1 MRQYLDMVQN
11 VLAEGMPRMSRT
23 GERTLGMFGGT
34 FWHKMTDGFPLI
46 TTKEV
51 NFKAVAA
58 ELLGFIHGAD
68 SAATF
73 RQFGTKIWDA
83 NANDPGRP
91 EAPNAWLK
99 NPHRKGPDDL
109 GRIYGVQWRE
119 SLSVQAVESAKVA
132 QAINRIQDQGDEA
145 SYLGED
151 AERQYSYVGRRVDQ
165 LKRLIDGIR
174 KDPFGR
180 RHIVSAWNPG
190 ELDQMALP
198 PCHVMFQCYVH
209 ADVDGTP
216 QEISLQMYQR
226 SADLFLGVPFNIAS
240 YALLLS
246 MIGHVTDLRPKLLG
260 IHFGDLHI
268 YESHIPEMLVQ
279 VRRTPGVLPTLRI
292 GTSQSSV
299 KGDASK
305 PISYF
310 VEDKPYG
317 RYDDAE
323 FVKVYRELD
332 DFKTVD
338 AFQMS
343 GYHSQGRLSGKMSV

>member
-34 FWHKMTDGFPLI
+34 FWHKMDDGFPLI

-109 GRIYGVQWRE
+109 GRIYGVQWRAWE
-119 SLSVQAVESAKVA
+119 TAAVEFDREG
-132 QAINRIQDQGDEA
+132 NRIYPEGVDT
-145 SYLGED
+145 
-151 AERQYSYVGRRVDQ
+151 VDQ
-165 LKRLIDGIR
+165 LQNLINGIR

-292 GTSQSSV
+292 GTWQTSD

-317 RYDDAE
+317 RYDEAE

-332 DFKTVD
+332 DFKTVN

-343 GYHSQGRLSGKMSV
+343 GYHSQGRLNGKMAV